1 MEEIDSIIFF
11 SLKGIGCN
19 FSENETS
26 LSNLSQET
34 FIKAVIMCLR
44 KIQPTLKLSNTI
56 PRSMSARYQFG
67 ITVAEACKN
76 VGYKSD
82 IGYQTILYGSIVDVR
97 RILMY
102 LIENLPK
109 ETENIVESKSKR
121 YTIIKTLKQSFH
133 NEKDEPTVLQLPC
146 HPFVS
151 VSLETGIT
159 VPGFERNCSPAE
171 WRHFC
176 INELKFITEQL
187 SDLKYLIPSII
198 TLNKRQLLH
207 IYRDR
212 KNDHASCEENVST
225 NKLLQKHEYST
236 TSHNVSINK
245 NFNINFN
252 SSNKNDKQIE
262 NQMSDLENLLVEN
275 DTIKKAIGKQTL
287 KYTIQK
293 SELELL
299 QKNILI
305 LEKSSNIIHNPEII
319 QKLKSKIETFPEK
332 MEKMKN
338 KWNLYE
344 GEQKSILTNIKEKIA
359 KKKINND
366 KLLHEVEKL
375 RLQTIF
381 EEIKK
386 KEDLIKLCK
395 TEFESKSNYNSR
407 SSYTQRILEIITNI
421 GKQKKDI
428 NKNLY
433 DTRLVQKD
441 INTLDGKVERC
452 FISIDELIFKVAKKD
467 DTIRKCYKLLAAIH
481 ANSSSIV
488 QSVKQTGAIRR
499 EIKDLEE
506 QNFLSFVLNISRNLC

>member
-275 DTIKKAIGKQTL
+275 DTIKKAI
-287 KYTIQK
+287 
-293 SELELL
+293 
-299 QKNILI
+299 
-305 LEKSSNIIHNPEII
+305 
-319 QKLKSKIETFPEK
+319 EK

-506 QNFLSFVLNISRNLC
+506 QIETENSRNATVNIQKLKNDLEMVKNEKATLIEKLENLKKYH

>member
-275 DTIKKAIGKQTL
+275 DTIKKAIGK
-287 KYTIQK
+287 
-293 SELELL
+293 
-299 QKNILI
+299 
-305 LEKSSNIIHNPEII
+305 
-319 QKLKSKIETFPEK
+319 
-332 MEKMKN
+332 
-338 KWNLYE
+338 
-344 GEQKSILTNIKEKIA
+344 
-359 KKKINND
+359 INND

-506 QNFLSFVLNISRNLC
+506 QIETENSRNATVNIQKLKNDLEMVKNEKATLIEKLENLKKYH